1 HGLTAELSTPF
12 NALLV
17 DTGAHRVLIDTGNGV
32 GTAPT
37 VGKLLD
43 NLQAAGFQPEDIDTV
58 ILTHGHADH
67 AGGAINRA
75 NKPTFPNARYL
86 VSRPEWHYWMAEE
99 TALRIGESRLKPT
112 RRIFDALRERVSLI
126 EPDAE
131 IVPGIRAL
139 PAPGHT
145 PGNIAVE
152 IVSAGQQLV
161 YVSDVVAHPI
171 HLEYPG
177 WNIIA
182 DVDPEQAINTR
193 RHFLERLC
201 ADGSLV
207 FGYHFPPPGLGRVV
221 KQGETWAWQEI
232 ELPGH

>member
-1 HGLTAELSTPF
+1 MGVLRFQQGDFAGWSLGDGTRVYSANAFFANAPKHELAAALERHGLTAELSTPF

-139 PAPGHT
+139 PAPG
-145 PGNIAVE
+145 
-152 IVSAGQQLV
+152 
-161 YVSDVVAHPI
+161 
-171 HLEYPG
+171 
-177 WNIIA
+177 
-182 DVDPEQAINTR
+182 
-193 RHFLERLC
+193 
-201 ADGSLV
+201 
-207 FGYHFPPPGLGRVV
+207 
-221 KQGETWAWQEI
+221 
-232 ELPGH
+232 